1 MLLVYEIKPKIN
13 ITIIVLSIVS
23 NNWADLKMIISS
35 KIKKIKYADSDLGSI
50 NKNIDNILGFINAC
64 KNGS

>member
-1 MLLVYEIKPKIN
+1 MKLKPKIN

-50 NKNIDNILGFINAC
+50 NKSIDNILGFINAC
-64 KNGS
+64 KNSS

>member
-1 MLLVYEIKPKIN
+1 MKLKPKIN